1 MAENTSA
8 KPSVQPPPSLPPPA
22 PVGDKWKWAKI
33 AAIIAA
39 ILGLMSFWWWWN
51 HRDQKPAA
59 GTTLGVDAVA
69 ATANRELALQYDAVQ
84 AEQVRLEAERK
95 KLNAYA
101 RDIAKRGANLSGMAS
116 SVANNMVMS
125 NCFNIVNSTNCP
137 IVVNYGPVYV
147 NNSLVSTQIVI
158 TRKVAPR
165 ASRENQMLHPPQSQ
179 ASAAPTQ
186 DCSQPQQYSQIQQQE
201 QLAPVVYQPQVQYA
215 EPQVVY
221 QQYCQPRQPIIGFNV
236 GFGIGGCNT
245 GIGFG
250 VGHARNYSGGYGGG
264 YCQPQYQYNVA
275 YSHVPSPYT
284 HGHR

>member
-59 GTTLGVDAVA
+59 VTTLGVDAVA

-84 AEQVRLEAERK
+84 AEQLRQEDERK

-137 IVVNYGPVYV
+137 IVVNYGPVYR
-147 NNSLVSTQIVI
+147 NNSLVSTQVVI

-165 ASRENQMLHPPQSQ
+165 ASRKNQMLHPPRPQS
-179 ASAAPTQ
+179 SADTTQ
-186 DCSQPQQYSQIQQQE
+186 DRRETPQQPE
-201 QLAPVVYQPQVQYA
+201 QHAPVEPPIAVISPYVPPVPSDHK
-215 EPQVVY
+215 PQVVLVHRNN
-221 QQYCQPRQPIIGFNV
+221 PLLGFH
-236 GFGIGGCNT
+236 FSILGIG
-245 GIGFG
+245 IG
-250 VGHARNYSGGYGGG
+250 ADLGGE
-264 YCQPQYQYNVA
+264 
-275 YSHVPSPYT
+275 
-284 HGHR
+284 